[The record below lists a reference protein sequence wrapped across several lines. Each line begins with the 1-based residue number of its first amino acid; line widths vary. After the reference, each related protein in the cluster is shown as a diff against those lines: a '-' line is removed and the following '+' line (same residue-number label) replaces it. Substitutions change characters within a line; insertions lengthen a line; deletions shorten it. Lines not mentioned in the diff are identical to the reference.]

1 MSHNC
6 IFGQGGVLQN
16 KYFPTRAHWE
26 KFADT
31 YTPTQQVPVEEF
43 GREQAPP

>member
-16 KYFPTRAHWE
+16 KYFPIRAHWE
-26 KFADT
+26 MFADT
-31 YTPTQQVPVEEF
+31 YTQPQQVLSEEF
-43 GREQAPP
+43 GKEQAPP